1 MFKFLEAGA
10 YLRERSRH
18 AARLWN
24 RPLWDPLKRMLF
36 LTLLLAGGFAAIHIF
51 IGAMRFLA
59 GTPRSRWLSGAGGVA
74 VAYVFLHILPELA
87 SHQRTFSQAL
97 DLSERLVDSLVY
109 LVALTGLATFYGL
122 ERAAKASRQRSRV
135 GGRLDAVGAEL
146 FWLHMGSFVLYNV
159 LIGYLLLHRE
169 EAGLTS
175 LLIYFVA
182 MALHFLTN
190 DYGLREDHKDRY
202 DHKGRWIIAAAV
214 MGGWAL
220 GAVMEIPQI
229 LVGFLFA
236 FLAGGVVLNVLK
248 EELPEERQS
257 NFGAFALG
265 TAGYALILLAA

>member
-1 MFKFLEAGA
+1 
-10 YLRERSRH
+10 
-18 AARLWN
+18 
-24 RPLWDPLKRMLF
+24 MLL
-36 LTLLLAGGFAAIHIF
+36 LTLLLACGFAAIHLF

-74 VAYVFLHILPELA
+74 VAYVFLHVLPELA
-87 SHQRTFSQAL
+87 AHQRTISEAL
-97 DLSERLVDSLVY
+97 ELSEQLTDSLVY
-109 LVALTGLATFYGL
+109 LVALAGLATFYGL
-122 ERAAKASRQRSRV
+122 ERAAKASRLRSRA
-135 GGRLDAVGAEL
+135 GGRSDAVEAEL
-146 FWLHMGSFVLYNV
+146 FWIHMGSFVLYNV

-169 EAGLTS
+169 ETGLVP

-182 MALHFLTN
+182 MALHFVAT

-202 DHKGRWIIAAAV
+202 EHRGRWMTAAAALL
-214 MGGWAL
+214 GWAV
-220 GAVMEIPQI
+220 GAVTEIPQV

-248 EELPEERQS
+248 EELPEDRQS